1 MREHPVKFPSHALL
15 GLFCFVALANAADA
29 PAPAFDATR
38 LKTGTFTYQDSQD
51 GKAGS
56 LSSCSVAKDAGNY
69 RFSCDFPAFDQS
81 WNTVATRTMSP
92 VSTELKMRTR
102 QGRRYVLTLQ
112 YQGLKV
118 RGDAATGRSANERL
132 PGADRAVEGVITP
145 DTVDQRIDWA
155 TVMAS
160 DVQPGQSF
168 EFKVYDASTALSRVH
183 CEVGDAGM
191 LDAPGGPVRALSF
204 TYTVYKSSGTEIY
217 TVYASAAFPRMM
229 LREDLPGKLVSTLVK
244 MEP

>member
-1 MREHPVKFPSHALL
+1 MRERPVKFPSHALL

-51 GKAGS
+51 GKPGS
-56 LSSCSVAKDAGNY
+56 LSSCTVAKDAGNY

-102 QGRRYVLTLQ
+102 QGRHYVLTLQ

-118 RGDAATGRSANERL
+118 SGDAATSRSANERL
-132 PGADRAVEGVITP
+132 PGADRTVEGDITP

-160 DVQPGQSF
+160 DLQPGQSF

-191 LDAPGGPVRALSF
+191 LDAPGGRVRSLSF
-204 TYTVYKSSGTEIY
+204 TYTVYKSTGTEVY
-217 TVYASAAFPRMM
+217 TVYASAAFPRVM

>member
-1 MREHPVKFPSHALL
+1 VKPSSRALI
-15 GLFCFVALANAADA
+15 GFCCCVALANAADA

-38 LKTGTFTYQDSQD
+38 LKTGTFTYQDSVD
-51 GKAGS
+51 GKPGDT
-56 LSSCSVAKDAGNY
+56 SSCSVAREGDGY
-69 RFSCDFPAFDQS
+69 RFSCDFPAYDQS
-81 WNTVATRTMSP
+81 WKTIATHVMSP
-92 VSTELKMRTR
+92 VSTELRMRTR
-102 QGRRYVLTLQ
+102 QGRHYVMTLQ

-118 RGDAATGRSANERL
+118 KGDAVTSRSRDERL
-132 PGADRAVEGVITP
+132 PGADRAVEGDITP

-160 DVQPGQSF
+160 DMQPGQSF

-191 LDAPGGPVRALSF
+191 MDAPGGRIPALRF
-204 TYTVYKSSGTEIY
+204 TYTVYKSTGTELY
-217 TVYASAAFPRMM
+217 TVYASAVFPRVM